1 MGNSYQY
8 IDPDFLYSDSNGVL
22 INLANI
28 KDEKVLLAFESLKV
42 SKRLEELFDNPILIS
57 DSYSILKIHYHLFQ
71 DIYSWAGE
79 VRTVNISKD
88 GKQFFEGERFPAAFQ
103 FINSLIDQYR
113 KIENSDLPA
122 LANHLALI
130 LDNMNFLHPFR
141 EGNGRAQ
148 REFLRVLALEKN
160 ITLNLNPADNLH
172 VYQQYMQGTIHSDVQ
187 KLSNLIFE
195 EISKR

>member
-28 KDEKVLLAFESLKV
+28 KDDKVLLAFESLKV

-57 DSYSILKIHYHLFQ
+57 DSYSILKIHHHLFQ

-88 GKQFFEGERFPAAFQ
+88 GKQFFEGERFPVAFQ

-113 KIENSDLPA
+113 KIESSDLPA

-172 VYQQYMQGTIHSDVQ
+172 VYQKYMQGTINSDVQ
-187 KLSNLIFE
+187 KLSSLIFE
-195 EISKR
+195 EMSKK